1 MKQDTRSDP
10 YVFRRYVTL
19 AIKNL
24 RRRPVRTGLTVAG
37 VALAVT
43 VAVSLGGFMLGYSG
57 AIDKSINMLGFQVMI
72 MAKGC
77 PYEAATMM
85 LKGGTGLLYLPADTY
100 NKVKN
105 DPDIESITPIFVG
118 VAQKQGSSIRDDAGG
133 SNFSII
139 SGIDVPSYRVMKPWI
154 AFKKGPGYEG
164 GRWFSPGARNEVV
177 LGFEAAEYEQRKVGD
192 TFYASIT
199 PAGKRDPVMHEF
211 KVVGVLDRTGTQDD
225 GTVFMP
231 IDVAREYFGRPDQ
244 LTILGIKLK
253 QFNAFKMRE
262 FENRWLKLPEVQVVG
277 LQQVKNTL
285 VSLVATAQTMIAAVA
300 AIAVIVAL
308 IGVINTILMSVYERT
323 SEIGIMKALGARR
336 GAIFQL
342 IWLETV
348 MICLAGGIAG
358 SVAAIVGAG
367 LVERAIKA
375 IADLGVSG
383 SVVDITPAVIAY
395 AVLGAVV
402 LGFFGG
408 LYPAWRASSM
418 RPVEA
423 ISKGV

>member
-1 MKQDTRSDP
+1 MNNDFIRDP
-10 YVFRRYVTL
+10 FVLRRYLAL

-24 RRRPVRTGLTVAG
+24 RRRPVRTTLTVAG

-43 VAVSLGGFMLGYSG
+43 VAVSLGGFMLGYRS
-57 AIDKSINMLGFQVMI
+57 AIDRSINMLGFQVMI

-100 NKVKN
+100 QKVKN
-105 DPDIESITPIFVG
+105 DPDIESITPIFIG
-118 VAQKQGSSIRDDAGG
+118 VAQKQGSSIRDEGAA
-133 SNFSII
+133 SNFTIL
-139 SGIDVPSYRVMKPWI
+139 SGIEVASYQVMKPWLT
-154 AFKKGPGYEG
+154 FKKGAGYDQ
-164 GRWFSPGARNEVV
+164 GRWFSPGSTDEVV
-177 LGFEAAEYEQRKVGD
+177 IGFEAAEYEQRKVGD

-199 PAGKRDPVMHEF
+199 PNGRPDPVMHQF

-225 GTVFMP
+225 GTVFLP
-231 IDVAREYFGRPDQ
+231 IEVARDYFGRPEE
-244 LTILGIKLK
+244 LTILGVKLK
-253 QFNAFKMRE
+253 EFSSFKLRE
-262 FENRWLKLPEVQVVG
+262 FETRWLKLPEVQVVG

-285 VSLVATAQTMIAAVA
+285 VNLVSTAQTMIAAVA

-336 GAIFQL
+336 DGIFQL
-342 IWLETV
+342 IWLETL
-348 MICLAGGIAG
+348 MICLIGALAG
-358 SVAAIVGAG
+358 SLAAVVGSS

-375 IADLGVSG
+375 VADLGVSG
-383 SVVDITPAVIAY
+383 SIVLITPAVIGY
-395 AVLGAVV
+395 AVLGAMI
-402 LGFFGG
+402 LGFFAG

-423 ISKGV
+423 INRGV

>member
-1 MKQDTRSDP
+1 MNQAMKTDP
-10 YVFRRYVTL
+10 FILRRYFAL

-24 RRRPVRTGLTVAG
+24 RRRLVRTSLTIAG

-43 VAVSLGGFMLGYSG
+43 VAVSLGGFMLGYRG
-57 AIDKSINMLGFQVMI
+57 AIDRSINMLGFQVMI

-85 LKGGTGLLYLPADTY
+85 LKGGTGLLYLPSDTY
-100 NKVKN
+100 DKVKS
-105 DPDIESITPIFVG
+105 DPEIESITPIFVG
-118 VAQKQGSSIRDDAGG
+118 VAQKQGSGIRDDAGAT
-133 SNFSII
+133 NFSVI
-139 SGIDVPSYRVMKPWI
+139 SGIEVLSYKVMKPWI
-154 AFKKGPGYEG
+154 ALKSGPGYDG
-164 GRWFSPGARNEVV
+164 GRWFEADSKTDVV

-192 TFYASIT
+192 SFYASIA
-199 PAGKRDPVMHEF
+199 PAGKPEPVMHEF
-211 KVVGVLDRTGTQDD
+211 KVVGVLERTGTQDD

-231 IDVAREYFGRPDQ
+231 IDVAREYFGRPAQ

-253 QFNAFKMRE
+253 QFNAVKMRE
-262 FENRWLKLPEVQVVG
+262 FETRWLKLPEVQVVG

-300 AIAVIVAL
+300 VIAIIVAL

-323 SEIGIMKALGARR
+323 AEIGIMKALGARR
-336 GAIFQL
+336 GSIFQL

-348 MICLAGGIAG
+348 IICLIGALTG
-358 SVAAIVGAG
+358 SILAVVGSS
-367 LVERAIKA
+367 LVERAIRS
-375 IADLGVSG
+375 IADFGVSG
-383 SVVDITPAVIAY
+383 SIVSITPQVIMY
-395 AVLGAVV
+395 AVSGAVA

-418 RPVEA
+418 RPVGA